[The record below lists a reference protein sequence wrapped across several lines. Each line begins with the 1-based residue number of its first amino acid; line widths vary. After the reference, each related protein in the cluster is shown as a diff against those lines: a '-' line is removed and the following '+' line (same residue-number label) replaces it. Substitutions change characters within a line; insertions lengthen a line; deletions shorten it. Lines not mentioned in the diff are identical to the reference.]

1 MYAYLYMQLQR
12 IMMYSYICT
21 YTCLKAFPLVQN
33 TATVWDI
40 ILLLGAARLP
50 ALCAA
55 FFMAQKHALY
65 DLLPQVYH
73 TQRID

>member
-1 MYAYLYMQLQR
+1 M
-12 IMMYSYICT
+12 
-21 YTCLKAFPLVQN
+21 KAFPVVQN

-65 DLLPQVYH
+65 DLLPQVRARYFGVSH
-73 TQRID
+73 SALLFVAGGANP